1 MVAPSMWVAIFILY
15 LQQNETNHLYQAIKT
30 NILI

>member
-1 MVAPSMWVAIFILY
+1 MVAASMRVAIFILY
-15 LQQNETNHLYQAIKT
+15 LQQNETNPLYQAIKT

>member
-1 MVAPSMWVAIFILY
+1 MVAASMRVAIFILY
-15 LQQNETNHLYQAIKT
+15 LQQNETNCLYQAIKT